1 MDYIPFWLW
10 FKFSRF
16 SITLNSTFLSFCVLI
31 HFIDSHYASS
41 RKQITVI
48 DALIVSFLVL
58 PDILDILKWFNIP
71 RATLKQTWADM
82 GSETLASWIL
92 NLGGESIFHSFTL
105 LYKHSSDFLFGKTSP
120 PFCIILLL
128 TFSTPILKKGAGKET
143 TSNSVSNY
151 S

>member
-1 MDYIPFWLW
+1 MYYIPFWVW
-10 FKFSRF
+10 IKFSRF

-31 HFIDSHYASS
+31 PFIDSFYASS

-48 DALIVSFLVL
+48 YALIVSFLVL
-58 PDILDILKWFNIP
+58 PYILDISKWLNIP
-71 RATLKQTWADM
+71 RAPLKQTCADM

-105 LYKHSSDFLFGKTSP
+105 LYKHSSDFHFGKTSP

-128 TFSTPILKKGAGKET
+128 KFFPLPFWKGGR
-143 TSNSVSNY
+143 
-151 S
+151 